1 MAKTNKLIIIII
13 IIINKSR
20 PKHRD
25 SGDTPKGQTSSGSVG
40 YKLNC
45 NRKLVTGSAGT
56 KL

>member
-1 MAKTNKLIIIII
+1 MAQTNKLIIVIIKKK
-13 IIINKSR
+13 NKSR

-45 NRKLVTGSAGT
+45 NQKLVT
-56 KL
+56 